1 MPKDLNSTVN
11 QAKDVEG
18 LIHAALHTPMKRNKL
33 WIITESDYDSDIYEH
48 FFNDNVE
55 VLPSND
61 MNKQGGCSRVV
72 RIVQSVLRSS
82 ETQRIIGIR
91 DADYMFFLP
100 NRYHYPA
107 NIFHTD
113 ERDIEMMMLKSQSV
127 LGALTAWDASFSVK
141 IDQVIP
147 VACYMGYIR
156 IWHVKHD
163 KRSSIKDFN
172 ISVAWNQTA
181 RPQKLVKNWKRV
193 LREKYNRLT
202 CEHLNNRMVQGI
214 RNSYG
219 LNNIQFQYGQI
230 CRGHDFVKL
239 LSLMMIKQE
248 YSNNSLAIKIAEKYD
263 KMDFVNTN
271 LYSSIQ
277 RFAARFGMS
286 V

>member
-33 WIITESDYDSDIYEH
+33 WIITESDYDSDIYER

-55 VLPSND
+55 VLPSYD
-61 MNKQGGCSRVV
+61 KNKQGGCSHVV
-72 RIVQSVLRSS
+72 RIVQNILRSS
-82 ETQRIIGIR
+82 ETRRIIGVR

-100 NRYHYPA
+100 SKYHYPA

-141 IDQVIP
+141 IGQVIP

-156 IWHVKHD
+156 IWHVKQN

-172 ISVAWNQTA
+172 ISVTWNQTA
-181 RPQKLVKNWKRV
+181 HPQKLVNNWKQV

-202 CEHLNNRMVQGI
+202 GEHLNVRMVQGI
-214 RNSYG
+214 RNSFG
-219 LNNIQFQYGQI
+219 LNSIQSQYGQI

-248 YSNNSLAIKIAEKYD
+248 YSNNNLAAKIAEKYD
-263 KMDFVNTN
+263 KLDFVNTN
-271 LYSSIQ
+271 LYGSIQ
-277 RFAARFGMS
+277 TFAAGFGMN